1 MLPHPTTNDITNDE
15 LRRLVSAWCDEVI
28 SDADLARLQ
37 SKLLADAPS
46 RLEFIAYMNVHGG
59 IKTEIIGQ
67 EHLEAFVALP
77 QQGAPAQPAS
87 AQGSAS
93 STPAAEPDRAKP
105 RLVKFERWLGIDRS
119 ARLAWAAGL
128 LIVLA
133 GGMLAWQLF
142 SIQPAQPETHHP
154 AIAQV
159 DSTQPTQSTTG
170 PLATP
175 SDPAILARV
184 SEQSPDCQWYFDRSG
199 KLATDEVRRGDT
211 VRVTSGVMKLKF
223 QNETLVTLHAP
234 ALFEVVSDMRARILL
249 GKVTAK
255 IGPTAK
261 GFSVITPQAT
271 VVDLGTEFGIQ
282 VNDVGATD
290 VVVFKGAVDVDY
302 PTTLEGTARQ
312 QRLRTGEAVHLDA
325 SGTASRIVSIT
336 NGQFADQPRRE
347 LRPPIITEVRDN
359 IQREAGSWNYY
370 EIVHAGMA
378 EDAKAFVDREAHEWN
393 GITPAGMPSYLLGG
407 DYVKTFNNDKVRHE
421 IEIALTV
428 AQPCRLYILFD
439 DRIPPPHWLEENFHL
454 TGDKIGVD
462 EGPWVSN
469 GKVRSE
475 HQPGVGPGV
484 SIDNIDSVWVR
495 DIPAPGTIELGGTE
509 TPINSIN
516 MYGIVAV
523 PLDAAATKS
532 STATS
537 ASAVSAGSATPANA
551 SEKGS
556 TKNRNDS
563 GARKQ

>member
-1 MLPHPTTNDITNDE
+1 MPPTPSQHDFTSDE

-28 SDADLARLQ
+28 SEADLARLQ
-37 SKLLADAPS
+37 AELLADEHA
-46 RLEFIAYMNVHGG
+46 RLEFIAYMNVHGA
-59 IKTEIIGQ
+59 IKTEIIGR

-77 QQGAPAQPAS
+77 QNQQHHS
-87 AQGSAS
+87 AQSES
-93 STPAAEPDRAKP
+93 TTSTPAAEQEHAKP
-105 RLVKFERWLGIDRS
+105 RLIKLQRWLGIDRP
-119 ARLAWAAGL
+119 ARWSWAAAL
-128 LIVLA
+128 LLVLA
-133 GGMLAWQLF
+133 GGALAWQLF
-142 SIQPAQPETHHP
+142 LIQAVPPAVDHP
-154 AIAQV
+154 AIAQ
-159 DSTQPTQSTTG
+159 TQPTAPPTAGS
-170 PLATP
+170 LTP
-175 SDPAILARV
+175 AAILARV

-211 VRVTSGVMKLKF
+211 VRVTSGIMKLRF

-234 ALFEVVSDMRARILL
+234 ALFEIVSEMRARVLL

-302 PTTLEGTARQ
+302 PATLEGAARQ

-325 SGTASRIVSIT
+325 AGTASRIVSIT

-421 IEIALTV
+421 IEITLSV

-439 DRIPPPHWLEENFHL
+439 DRIPPPRWLEENFRP

-462 EGPWVSN
+462 EGPWMSN
-469 GKVRSE
+469 NKLRTE
-475 HQPGVGPGV
+475 HQAGVGPGV

-495 DIPAPGTIELGGTE
+495 DIPAPGAIELGGTE

-523 PLDAAATKS
+523 PLDTAAT
-532 STATS
+532 ATEQKQPTKGNTNE
-537 ASAVSAGSATPANA
+537 VNVNDKSAG
-551 SEKGS
+551 KG
-556 TKNRNDS
+556 RIDS
-563 GARKQ
+563 GTRK